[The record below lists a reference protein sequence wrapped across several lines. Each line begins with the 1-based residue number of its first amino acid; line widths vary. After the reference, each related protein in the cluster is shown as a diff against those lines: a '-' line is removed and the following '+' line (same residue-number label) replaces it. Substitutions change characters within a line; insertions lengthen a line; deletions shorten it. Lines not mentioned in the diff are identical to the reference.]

1 MSCPDWPRLV
11 AHRLEA
17 TGAESAPEPA
27 GWDDALDHLEDCPHC
42 RREALEADP
51 LLLFRRL
58 PRLESDPLDDVRRVR
73 AGVEALRRMRRIE
86 GEGAGGARAASEG
99 RWWRRAAVAAGLA
112 GMLVSVHPSAHDGRA
127 AMGSAARLGL
137 GAGIARTTPASSPED
152 VSEWAAV
159 DEIERPTASVYHFD
173 GDDVAVVMVV
183 DAGLDV

>member
-1 MSCPDWPRLV
+1 VSCPDWTRLA

-17 TGAESAPEPA
+17 AGAEGAAEPA
-27 GWDDALDHLEDCPHC
+27 GWAAALDHLDECPRC
-42 RREALEADP
+42 RADALEADP

-58 PRLESDPLDDVRRVR
+58 PRVESDAEDVRLVR
-73 AGVEALRRMRRIE
+73 SGVEALRRVRRLEAE
-86 GEGAGGARAASEG
+86 GSGVAESPDG

-112 GMLVSVHPSAHDGRA
+112 GMLLSVHPSAHDGGA
-127 AMGSAARLGL
+127 AMDSAARLGL
-137 GAGIARTTPASSPED
+137 GSALARTAPEPSPED

-173 GDDVAVVMVV
+173 GGDVGVVMVV